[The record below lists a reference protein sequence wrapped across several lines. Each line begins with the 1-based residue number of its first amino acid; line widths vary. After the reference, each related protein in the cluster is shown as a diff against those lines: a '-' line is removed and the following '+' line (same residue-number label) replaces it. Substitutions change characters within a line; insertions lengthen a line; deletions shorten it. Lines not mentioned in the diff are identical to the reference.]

1 MIIYIIQVKFNYIG
15 DLFMDYYQIGQNIR
29 RFRKAQGLTQEQL
42 AELVDISVPHMS
54 HIETG
59 STKLSLPV
67 LVDLSEALNV
77 GADDLLK
84 GDACVSRERMYG
96 EIADILSQCSNTELN
111 IMKEILRGTQ
121 SALKKYI
128 K

>member
-1 MIIYIIQVKFNYIG
+1 MRVKFNYIG

-42 AELVDISVPHMS
+42 AELVNISVPHMS

-67 LVDLSEALNV
+67 LVDLSRALKV
-77 GADDLLK
+77 GADDLLN
-84 GDACVSRERMYG
+84 GVNSINRERMYG
-96 EIADILSQCSNTELN
+96 EIADILEQCSYTELS
-111 IMKEILRGTQ
+111 IMKEILLGTKN
-121 SALKKYI
+121 ALKKYI

>member
-1 MIIYIIQVKFNYIG
+1 
-15 DLFMDYYQIGQNIR
+15 MDYYQIGQNIR

-42 AELVDISVPHMS
+42 AELVNISVPHMS

-67 LVDLSEALNV
+67 LVDLSRALKV
-77 GADDLLK
+77 GADDLLN
-84 GDACVSRERMYG
+84 GVNSINRERMYG
-96 EIADILSQCSNTELN
+96 EIADILEQCSYTELS
-111 IMKEILRGTQ
+111 IMKEILLGTKN
-121 SALKKYI
+121 ALKKYI